1 VPPSPSHDNDDFYA
15 ADIEEAKRPRH
26 WTDAIKYTCELLA
39 FIGLLCLIGYLA
51 TH

>member
-1 VPPSPSHDNDDFYA
+1 MSDDFYK

-26 WTDAIKYTCELLA
+26 WTDAVRYVTGLIGFLGLLA
-39 FIGLLCLIGYLA
+39 LIGYLV